1 MRDEAPDAPAMTP
14 LVKGLTRPPT
24 LWGVPYMYF
33 MLNGVIV
40 SVAFLAS
47 KNLFAFL
54 LAAPIHLLGVILI
67 LREPKI
73 FEILM
78 VRSLKCPPR
87 SRAVWGAT
95 SYKV

>member
-1 MRDEAPDAPAMTP
+1 MTEMDDAPALTP

-47 KNLFAFL
+47 KNLFVFM
-54 LAAPIHLLGVILI
+54 LAAPIHLVGVILV
-67 LREPKI
+67 LRDARI
-73 FEILM
+73 FEILI
-78 VRSLKCPPR
+78 VRWMRCPPR
-87 SRAVWGAT
+87 ASGLWGAT

>member
-1 MRDEAPDAPAMTP
+1 MDDAPALTP

-33 MLNGVIV
+33 MLNGVVV

-47 KNLFAFL
+47 KNLFAFG
-54 LAAPIHLLGVILI
+54 LAAPIHVIGIILI
-67 LREPKI
+67 LRDPKI

-78 VRSLKCPPR
+78 VRGLRCPPR
-87 SRAVWGAT
+87 SRAFWGAT
-95 SYKV
+95 SYRV